1 MTSELCL
8 PRSVILSQPLRS
20 VPVPAFISAWQA
32 LIWMHKRTL
41 IPCGKIINW
50 AVLGLL
56 CSQLHVCVC
65 AAGNHGDDECVH
77 CPTWGYGFQ
86 IHDLLLLG
94 GGPYCL
100 YLQEKTKSAP
110 VDWLIDIYLS
120 IHHLFSSNKYYCVCM
135 CVFRHHD
142 KEVPMYFL
150 IREFYRKNNRRELFF
165 FSFCSLVMTF
175 SIRFGFCR
183 VWQIIM
189 QSLANPDI

>member
-32 LIWMHKRTL
+32 LIWMHKRTH

-86 IHDLLLLG
+86 IQDLLLLG
-94 GGPYCL
+94 SGPYCL
-100 YLQEKTKSAP
+100 YLQVKTKYTP
-110 VDWLIDIYLS
+110 VGWLIDVYLS
-120 IHHLFSSNKYYCVCM
+120 IIHFPQINTIVCVHVYVS
-135 CVFRHHD
+135 VFRHHD

-150 IREFYRKNNRRELFF
+150 IREFYKKNKQERAFFF
-165 FSFCSLVMTF
+165 FSFVPWLWPSVSDL
-175 SIRFGFCR
+175 GF
-183 VWQIIM
+183 VG
-189 QSLANPDI
+189 SGKS